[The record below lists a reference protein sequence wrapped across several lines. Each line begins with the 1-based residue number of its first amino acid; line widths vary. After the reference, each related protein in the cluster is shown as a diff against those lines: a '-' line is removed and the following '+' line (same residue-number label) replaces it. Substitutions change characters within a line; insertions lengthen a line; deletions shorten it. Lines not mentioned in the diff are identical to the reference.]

1 MVMYAKGATPVT
13 KTLVAILL
21 SIGGIGKVSAAA
33 QELDGPAINNLITGQ
48 TVRLNTPIGISL
60 PLRYRSNGVVEG
72 DISGF
77 SAARMFIPREQG
89 RWWIEKNSLCQKW
102 PTWYNGRQF
111 CFKITLLGAQKISWL
126 RDDGFSGTA
135 RIGN

>member
-1 MVMYAKGATPVT
+1 MYAKVSTPVK
-13 KTLVAILL
+13 KTLAAILISTVCL
-21 SIGGIGKVSAAA
+21 GKVSAAS

-60 PLRYRSNGVVEG
+60 PLRYRTDGVVEG

-77 SAARMFIPREQG
+77 SAARLFVPKEQG
-89 RWWIEKNSLCQKW
+89 RWWIEDNSLCQKW
-102 PTWYNGRQF
+102 PTWYKGRQF
-111 CFKITLLGAQKISWL
+111 CFKITLLGTQKISWL

-135 RIGN
+135 RVGN